1 MQLSEDAAMSAFEG
15 ADLQTLNTGIAAA
28 RSRLS
33 VARLSKNRALVHTL
47 EEEIAAADKR
57 RSYLRGTVAP
67 DAVGVIQLGPPEA
80 VESIAPDA
88 GGAVEPAGNSEAME
102 SIAPDAVGVI
112 APAGHPEV
120 MESNPPPNTPA
131 AVEKPRQSEADE
143 AEPSMT
149 SAGVTVVSDQP
160 TAIDVIELANRQLAT
175 QRAEMLARHAEE
187 LKELEADQLEI
198 DAMAQR
204 MNAFVRKFNLIAIGT
219 SVVQLEDE
227 RDIRQQSHG

>member
-1 MQLSEDAAMSAFEG
+1 MSAFEG

-33 VARLSKNRALVHTL
+33 VAKLSKNRALVQTL
-47 EEEIAAADKR
+47 EGEIAAADKR
-57 RSYLRGTVAP
+57 RSYLRGNIDPDAVGVIQLGPPEPVESIAP

-80 VESIAPDA
+80 VERTAPDA
-88 GGAVEPAGNSEAME
+88 GG
-102 SIAPDAVGVI
+102 VI
-112 APAGHPEV
+112 EPAGHPAV
-120 MESNPPPNTPA
+120 MESNAPPNTPA
-131 AVEKPRQSEADE
+131 VVEKPRQSEADE

-149 SAGVTVVSDQP
+149 SAGATVMSDQLN
-160 TAIDVIELANRQLAT
+160 AIDVIERANRQLAD

-187 LKELEADQLEI
+187 LKELDADQLEI

>member
-1 MQLSEDAAMSAFEG
+1 MSAFEG

-33 VARLSKNRALVHTL
+33 VAKLSKNRALVQTL
-47 EEEIAAADKR
+47 EGEIAAADKR
-57 RSYLRGTVAP
+57 RSYLRGNIDP
-67 DAVGVIQLGPPEA
+67 DAVGVIQLGPPEP
-80 VESIAPDA
+80 VERIAPDA
-88 GGAVEPAGNSEAME
+88 GG
-102 SIAPDAVGVI
+102 VI
-112 APAGHPEV
+112 EPAGHPAV
-120 MESNPPPNTPA
+120 MESNAPPNTPA
-131 AVEKPRQSEADE
+131 VVEKPRQSEADE

-149 SAGVTVVSDQP
+149 SAGATVMSDQLN
-160 TAIDVIELANRQLAT
+160 AIDVIERANRQLAD

-187 LKELEADQLEI
+187 LKELDADQLEI